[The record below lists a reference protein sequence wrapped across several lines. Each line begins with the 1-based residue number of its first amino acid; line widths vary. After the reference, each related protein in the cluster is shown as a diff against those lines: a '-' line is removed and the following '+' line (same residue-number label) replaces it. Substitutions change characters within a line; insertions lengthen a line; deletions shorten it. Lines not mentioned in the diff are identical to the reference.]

1 MSNAIQ
7 IGDIEILLATTALQ
21 RLSRNQQISE
31 RSAYGRPPIQGD
43 FKNLILDYLA
53 NLLRLSEI
61 ENGAKETEMRLR
73 VALHFSCPDAVDYDH
88 KRPEPRWALIK
99 KYIEECFT
107 FEPNETERISR
118 LVATVLDEWD
128 VKRVHGLATRRSK
141 LLERQNH
148 RCASCHI
155 DFLSKARVN
164 EEELESLEGTSDA
177 FKPYFDGNGV
187 ADAMRPEVDH
197 ISVVSRD
204 GTNLSDNLQI
214 LCGLC
219 NQGKSD
225 GTGVRTSREL
235 EYCHQPIAEIPRGHR
250 MALLYYRLK
259 LDRFICTNCESTSN
273 ELTIR
278 MEREKGLVI
287 LTNLRSICYR
297 CLNYSA
303 QQ

>member
-1 MSNAIQ
+1 
-7 IGDIEILLATTALQ
+7 
-21 RLSRNQQISE
+21 
-31 RSAYGRPPIQGD
+31 
-43 FKNLILDYLA
+43 
-53 NLLRLSEI
+53 
-61 ENGAKETEMRLR
+61 MRLR

-99 KYIEECFT
+99 KHIEECFT

-148 RCASCHI
+148 RFASCHI

-164 EEELESLEGTSDA
+164 QEELESLEGTSDP

-225 GTGVRTSREL
+225 GTGVRTSKEL
-235 EYCHQPIAEIPRGHR
+235 EYLTANMLNWVKFENFNSLPNQQNID
-250 MALLYYRLK
+250 LYEFIQSLK
-259 LDRFICTNCESTSN
+259 EFVEPFKLNSETAKKPSSFEVIFI
-273 ELTIR
+273 
-278 MEREKGLVI
+278 LVI
-287 LTNLRSICYR
+287 LDLFVYGIAYKVEFTKIKHIY
-297 CLNYSA
+297 CLLL
-303 QQ
+303 